1 MEIAFAHHCCNA
13 LFAGDSGKIQ
23 ARLKGLL
30 VFNHRILIA
39 TLLCTG
45 AYSVFAQSYPS
56 RAARMV
62 VPWTAGGTADL
73 MARIASQKFSESFG
87 QQFVV
92 DNRPG
97 AGGLIGTEQVAKA
110 APDGHTLLL
119 ATTAPNSVAPSLY
132 AKIPFDPVKDFASI
146 SLMATTCYVL
156 SVHPTMPVKNAREL
170 VALAKARPG
179 QLTFSSPGSGT
190 PNHLSGEMLKMLT
203 GIDMQHVP
211 YKGSSQAI
219 GDVIGGQ
226 IAMSFENIV
235 VASPFVKSGRIKAL
249 AVTSAK
255 RASALPTVPTIS
267 ESGVRGFEA
276 VGWFGVVA
284 PAAVAKDIITRLNSE
299 LVRILATPDVKE
311 RITSLGAEVVP
322 TTPEGMDKFNN
333 AQIALWAKVVK
344 ASGARA
350 E

>member
-1 MEIAFAHHCCNA
+1 MLA
-13 LFAGDSGKIQ
+13 S
-23 ARLKGLL
+23 
-30 VFNHRILIA
+30 RILIA
-39 TLLCTG
+39 ALLVSSNF
-45 AYSVFAQSYPS
+45 AFAQIYPS
-56 RAARMV
+56 RTARMI

-73 MARIASQKFSESFG
+73 MARIASQKFSESLG

-97 AGGLIGTEQVAKA
+97 AGGLIGTDQVAKA

-132 AKIPFDPVKDFASI
+132 AKLPFDPVKDFASV

-156 SVHPTMPVKNAREL
+156 SVHPSMPVSNARQL
-170 VALAKARPG
+170 VALAKSRPG

-211 YKGSSQAI
+211 FKGSAQAI
-219 GDVIGGQ
+219 TDVIGGQ

-235 VASPFVKSGRIKAL
+235 VASPFVKNGRLKAL

-255 RASALPTVPTIS
+255 RASALPSVPTMV
-267 ESGVRGFEA
+267 ESGVPGFEA
-276 VGWFGVVA
+276 VGWFGVVV
-284 PAAVAKDIITRLNSE
+284 PAATPKDVVAKLNAE
-299 LVRILATPDVKE
+299 MARMLASPDVKE
-311 RITSLGAEVVP
+311 RISSLGAEVVS
-322 TTPEGMDKFNN
+322 TTPEGMDQFNQ
-333 AQIALWAKVVK
+333 AQIALWGKVVK

>member
-1 MEIAFAHHCCNA
+1 MFA
-13 LFAGDSGKIQ
+13 L
-23 ARLKGLL
+23 R
-30 VFNHRILIA
+30 VLIA
-39 TLLCTG
+39 ASLC
-45 AYSVFAQSYPS
+45 AASNCALAQNYPS
-56 RAARMV
+56 RPARMV

-73 MARIASQKFSESFG
+73 MARISSQKFSESFG

-110 APDGHTLLL
+110 APDGLTLLL

-132 AKIPFDPVKDFASI
+132 AKLPFDPVKDFASV

-156 SVHPTMPVKNAREL
+156 SVHPSMPVSNARQL

-211 YKGSSQAI
+211 FKGSAQAI
-219 GDVIGGQ
+219 SDVIGGQ

-235 VASPFVKSGRIKAL
+235 VASPFVKNGRLKAL
-249 AVTSAK
+249 GVTSAK
-255 RASALPTVPTIS
+255 RASALPSVPTMA
-267 ESGVRGFEA
+267 ESGVPGFEA
-276 VGWFGVVA
+276 VGWFGLVV
-284 PAAVAKDIITRLNSE
+284 PARTPRMIVNRLNTE
-299 LVRILATPDVKE
+299 TVKAANAPEVRERLTAVGFDVV
-311 RITSLGAEVVP
+311 TS
-322 TTPEGMDKFNN
+322 TPEAFARYIRSEVIKWR
-333 AQIALWAKVVK
+333 ALAKQMALK
-344 ASGARA
+344 P

>member
-1 MEIAFAHHCCNA
+1 MHTFHRIAIGTLACVLCATAFAQN
-13 LFAGDSGKIQ
+13 
-23 ARLKGLL
+23 
-30 VFNHRILIA
+30 
-39 TLLCTG
+39 
-45 AYSVFAQSYPS
+45 YPS
-56 RAARMV
+56 RAVRV
-62 VPWTAGGTADL
+62 IVPWTPGGTADL
-73 MARIASQKFSESFG
+73 MARIASQKLGESLG

-97 AGGLIGTEQVAKA
+97 AGGLIGTEQAAKA

-132 AKIPFDPVKDFASI
+132 AKIPFDPVKDFAPI

-156 SVHPTMPVKNAREL
+156 SVHPSMPVSNAKQL
-170 VALAKARPG
+170 VVLAKARPG

-190 PNHLSGEMLKMLT
+190 PNHLSGEMFKMLT

-211 YKGSSQAI
+211 YKGSAQAI

-226 IAMSFENIV
+226 IALTFENIV
-235 VASPFVKSGRIKAL
+235 VASPYAKSGRVKAL
-249 AVTSAK
+249 GVTSVDRSA
-255 RASALPTVPTIS
+255 ALPTVPTIA
-267 ESGVRGFEA
+267 ESGFPGFEA

-284 PAAVAKDIITRLNSE
+284 PAATTKEVVAKLNSE
-299 LVRILATPDVKE
+299 MVRILGLPDIKE
-311 RITSLGAEVVP
+311 RINSLGAEVVP
-322 TTPEGMDKFNN
+322 TSPERFDQFNR

-344 ASGARA
+344 ASGARV

>member
-1 MEIAFAHHCCNA
+1 
-13 LFAGDSGKIQ
+13 
-23 ARLKGLL
+23 
-30 VFNHRILIA
+30 
-39 TLLCTG
+39 
-45 AYSVFAQSYPS
+45 
-56 RAARMV
+56 MV

-110 APDGHTLLL
+110 APDGLTLLL

-132 AKIPFDPVKDFASI
+132 AKLPFDPVKDFASV

-156 SVHPTMPVKNAREL
+156 SVHPSMPVSNARQL

-211 YKGSSQAI
+211 FKGSAQAI
-219 GDVIGGQ
+219 SDVIGGQ

-235 VASPFVKSGRIKAL
+235 VASPYVKSGRIKAL

-255 RASALPTVPTIS
+255 RASALPSVPTMA
-267 ESGVRGFEA
+267 ESGVPRLRG
-276 VGWFGVVA
+276 
-284 PAAVAKDIITRLNSE
+284 DR
-299 LVRILATPDVKE
+299 LVRGGGAGRNAE
-311 RITSLGAEVVP
+311 RHRRQTEQRNGAHACSTGHQRAHFQP
-322 TTPEGMDKFNN
+322 RRR
-333 AQIALWAKVVK
+333 
-344 ASGARA
+344 SGEHDAGGDGSIQSRA
-350 E
+350 DCLVGQGGQGSGDG

>member
-1 MEIAFAHHCCNA
+1 MFA
-13 LFAGDSGKIQ
+13 S
-23 ARLKGLL
+23 RVLL
-30 VFNHRILIA
+30 VA
-39 TLLCTG
+39 LLCS
-45 AYSVFAQSYPS
+45 ASSSAFSQNYPS
-56 RAARMV
+56 RTARMI

-73 MARIASQKFSESFG
+73 MARVASQKFSESFG

-110 APDGHTLLL
+110 PPDGLTLLL

-132 AKIPFDPVKDFASI
+132 AKLPFDPVKDFASI

-156 SVHPTMPVKNAREL
+156 SVHPSMPVSNARQL

-179 QLTFSSPGSGT
+179 QLTFSSPGNGT

-211 YKGSSQAI
+211 FKGSAQAI
-219 GDVIGGQ
+219 ADVVGGQ

-235 VASPFVKSGRIKAL
+235 VASPYVKSGRIRAL

-255 RASALPTVPTIS
+255 RANALPSVPTMV
-267 ESGVRGFEA
+267 ESGVPRFEA
-276 VGWFGVVA
+276 IGWFGVVA
-284 PAAVAKDIITRLNSE
+284 PAATPKDIVAKLNSE
-299 LVRILATPDVKE
+299 MARMLAAPDIKE
-311 RITSLGAEVVP
+311 RISNLGAEVVS
-322 TTPEGMDKFNN
+322 TTPEGMDQFNR
-333 AQIALWAKVVK
+333 AQIALWGKVVK

>member
-1 MEIAFAHHCCNA
+1 
-13 LFAGDSGKIQ
+13 
-23 ARLKGLL
+23 
-30 VFNHRILIA
+30 
-39 TLLCTG
+39 
-45 AYSVFAQSYPS
+45 
-56 RAARMV
+56 MV
-62 VPWTAGGTADL
+62 VPWTPGGTADL
-73 MARIASQKFSESFG
+73 MARIASQKLGESLG

-110 APDGHTLLL
+110 PPDGHTLLL

-156 SVHPTMPVKNAREL
+156 SVHPSMPISNPKQL

-190 PNHLSGEMLKMLT
+190 PNHLSGEMFKILT

-211 YKGSSQAI
+211 YKGSAQAI

-226 IAMSFENIV
+226 IALTFENIV
-235 VASPFVKSGRIKAL
+235 VASPYAKSGRIKAL
-249 AVTSAK
+249 GVTSAN
-255 RASALPTVPTIS
+255 RSTALPAVPTIA
-267 ESGVRGFEA
+267 ESGFPGFEA
-276 VGWFGVVA
+276 VGWFGVVT
-284 PAAVAKDIITRLNSE
+284 PAATPKDVVTKLNSE
-299 LVRILATPDVKE
+299 MLRLLALPDIKDRI
-311 RITSLGAEVVP
+311 ISLGAEVVA
-322 TTPEGMDKFNN
+322 TSPERFDQFNRT
-333 AQIALWAKVVK
+333 QIALWAKVVK
-344 ASGARA
+344 ASGARV

>member
-1 MEIAFAHHCCNA
+1 MSA
-13 LFAGDSGKIQ
+13 S
-23 ARLKGLL
+23 
-30 VFNHRILIA
+30 RILIA
-39 TLLCTG
+39 ALLC
-45 AYSVFAQSYPS
+45 ASSSYAVAQNYPS
-56 RAARMV
+56 RTARMI

-97 AGGLIGTEQVAKA
+97 AGGLIGTDQVAKA
-110 APDGHTLLL
+110 APDGYTLLL

-132 AKIPFDPVKDFASI
+132 AKLPFDPVKDFASI

-156 SVHPTMPVKNAREL
+156 SVHPSMPVSNARQL
-170 VALAKARPG
+170 VALAKSRPG

-211 YKGSSQAI
+211 FKGSAQAI
-219 GDVIGGQ
+219 SDVIGGQ
-226 IAMSFENIV
+226 IALSFENIV
-235 VASPFVKSGRIKAL
+235 VASPFVKNGRLKAL

-255 RASALPTVPTIS
+255 RANALPSVPTMA
-267 ESGVRGFEA
+267 ESGVAGFEA

-284 PAAVAKDIITRLNSE
+284 PAAIPKY
-299 LVRILATPDVKE
+299 ILAKLNTEMARMLASPDVKE
-311 RITSLGAEVVP
+311 RISSLGAEVVS
-322 TTPEGMDKFNN
+322 TTPEGMDQFNQ
-333 AQIALWAKVVK
+333 AQIALWGKVVK

>member
-1 MEIAFAHHCCNA
+1 MSA
-13 LFAGDSGKIQ
+13 S
-23 ARLKGLL
+23 
-30 VFNHRILIA
+30 RILIA
-39 TLLCTG
+39 ALLC
-45 AYSVFAQSYPS
+45 ASSSYAVAQNYPS
-56 RAARMV
+56 RTARMI

-97 AGGLIGTEQVAKA
+97 AGGLIGTDQVAKA
-110 APDGHTLLL
+110 APDGYTLLL

-132 AKIPFDPVKDFASI
+132 AKLPFDPVKDFASI

-156 SVHPTMPVKNAREL
+156 SVHPSMPVSNARQL
-170 VALAKARPG
+170 VALAKSRPG

-211 YKGSSQAI
+211 FKGSAQAI
-219 GDVIGGQ
+219 SDVIGGQ
-226 IAMSFENIV
+226 IALSFENIV
-235 VASPFVKSGRIKAL
+235 VASPFVKNGRLKAL

-255 RASALPTVPTIS
+255 RANALPSVPTMA
-267 ESGVRGFEA
+267 ESGVAGFEA

-284 PAAVAKDIITRLNSE
+284 PAAIPKDILAKLNTE
-299 LVRILATPDVKE
+299 MARMLASPDVKE
-311 RITSLGAEVVP
+311 RISSLCAEVVS
-322 TTPEGMDKFNN
+322 TTPEGMEQFNQ
-333 AQIALWAKVVK
+333 AQIALWGKVVK

>member
-1 MEIAFAHHCCNA
+1 MSN
-13 LFAGDSGKIQ
+13 
-23 ARLKGLL
+23 RLLL
-30 VFNHRILIA
+30 IVMLSVTSSI
-39 TLLCTG
+39 TL
-45 AYSVFAQSYPS
+45 AQSYPS
-56 RAARMV
+56 RAARMI

-73 MARIASQKFSESFG
+73 MARIASQKFSETFG

-92 DNRPG
+92 DNRAG
-97 AGGLIGTEQVAKA
+97 AGGLIGTELAAKA

-156 SVHPTMPVKNAREL
+156 SVHPSMQVSNAKQL
-170 VALAKARPG
+170 VTLAKTRPG

-190 PNHLSGEMLKMLT
+190 PNHLSGEMFKMLT
-203 GIDMQHVP
+203 GVDMQHVP
-211 YKGSSQAI
+211 YKGSAQAI

-235 VASPFVKSGRIKAL
+235 VASPYVKSGRIKAL

-255 RASALPTVPTIS
+255 RASALPNVPTIA
-267 ESGVRGFEA
+267 ESGVPGFAA
-276 VGWFGVVA
+276 VGWFGVVV
-284 PAAVAKDIITRLNSE
+284 PAATPKEVVAKLNSE
-299 LVRILATPDVKE
+299 LVRVLALPDIKE
-311 RITSLGAEVVP
+311 RISSLGAEVVS
-322 TTPEGMDKFNN
+322 TTPDGMDQFNRT
-333 AQIALWAKVVK
+333 QIALWAKVVK

>member
-1 MEIAFAHHCCNA
+1 MSA
-13 LFAGDSGKIQ
+13 S
-23 ARLKGLL
+23 
-30 VFNHRILIA
+30 RILIA
-39 TLLCTG
+39 ALLC
-45 AYSVFAQSYPS
+45 ASSSYAVAQNYPS
-56 RAARMV
+56 RTARMI

-97 AGGLIGTEQVAKA
+97 AGGLIGTDQVAKA
-110 APDGHTLLL
+110 APDGYTLLL

-132 AKIPFDPVKDFASI
+132 AKLPFDPVKDFASI

-156 SVHPTMPVKNAREL
+156 SVHPSMPVSNARQL
-170 VALAKARPG
+170 VALAKSRPG
-179 QLTFSSPGSGT
+179 HLTFSSPGSGT

-211 YKGSSQAI
+211 FKGSAQAI
-219 GDVIGGQ
+219 SDVIGGQ
-226 IAMSFENIV
+226 IALSFENIV
-235 VASPFVKSGRIKAL
+235 VASPFVKNGRLKAL

-255 RASALPTVPTIS
+255 RANALPSVPTMA
-267 ESGVRGFEA
+267 ESGVAGFEA

-284 PAAVAKDIITRLNSE
+284 PAAIPKDILAKLNTE
-299 LVRILATPDVKE
+299 MARMLASPDVKE
-311 RITSLGAEVVP
+311 RISSLGAEVVS
-322 TTPEGMDKFNN
+322 TTPEGMDQFNQ
-333 AQIALWAKVVK
+333 AQIALWGKVVK

>member
-1 MEIAFAHHCCNA
+1 MSN
-13 LFAGDSGKIQ
+13 
-23 ARLKGLL
+23 RLLL
-30 VFNHRILIA
+30 IVMLSVTSSI
-39 TLLCTG
+39 TL
-45 AYSVFAQSYPS
+45 AQSYPS
-56 RAARMV
+56 RAARMI

-73 MARIASQKFSESFG
+73 MARIASQKFSETFG

-92 DNRPG
+92 DNRAG
-97 AGGLIGTEQVAKA
+97 AGGLIGTELAAKA

-156 SVHPTMPVKNAREL
+156 SVHPSMQVSNAKQL
-170 VALAKARPG
+170 VTLAKTRPG

-190 PNHLSGEMLKMLT
+190 PNHLSGEMFKMLT
-203 GIDMQHVP
+203 GVDMQHVP
-211 YKGSSQAI
+211 YKGSAQAI

-235 VASPFVKSGRIKAL
+235 VASPYVKSGRIKAL

-255 RASALPTVPTIS
+255 RASALPNVPTIA
-267 ESGVRGFEA
+267 ESGVPGFAA
-276 VGWFGVVA
+276 VGWFGVVV
-284 PAAVAKDIITRLNSE
+284 PAATPKEIVAKLNSE
-299 LVRILATPDVKE
+299 LVRVLALPDIKE
-311 RITSLGAEVVP
+311 RISSLGAEVVS
-322 TTPEGMDKFNN
+322 TTPDGMDQFNRT
-333 AQIALWAKVVK
+333 QIALWAKVVK
-344 ASGARA
+344 ASGARV

>member
-1 MEIAFAHHCCNA
+1 MFEPRVTIVA
-13 LFAGDSGKIQ
+13 
-23 ARLKGLL
+23 
-30 VFNHRILIA
+30 
-39 TLLCTG
+39 LLCVAATC
-45 AYSVFAQSYPS
+45 ASAQSYPS

-73 MARIASQKFSESFG
+73 MARIASQKLSESLG

-110 APDGHTLLL
+110 APDGLTLLL

-132 AKIPFDPVKDFASI
+132 AKLPFDPIKDFASI

-156 SVHPTMPVKNAREL
+156 SVHPSMPVSNARQL

-211 YKGSSQAI
+211 YKGSAQAI
-219 GDVIGGQ
+219 ADVIGGQ
-226 IAMSFENIV
+226 IALSFENIV
-235 VASPFVKSGRIKAL
+235 VASPYVKSGRLKAL

-255 RASALPTVPTIS
+255 RAGALPAVPTMAD
-267 ESGVRGFEA
+267 SGVPGFEA
-276 VGWFGVVA
+276 VGWFGVVV
-284 PAAVAKDIITRLNSE
+284 PAATPKDVVMKLNGE
-299 LVRILATPDVKE
+299 MARMLAAPDVKE
-311 RITSLGAEVVP
+311 RISSLGAEVVS
-322 TTPEGMDKFNN
+322 TTPEGMDEFNR
-333 AQIALWAKVVK
+333 AQIALWARVVK

>member
-1 MEIAFAHHCCNA
+1 MTLTRVVIAA
-13 LFAGDSGKIQ
+13 
-23 ARLKGLL
+23 
-30 VFNHRILIA
+30 V
-39 TLLCTG
+39 LCAAWNG
-45 AYSVFAQSYPS
+45 VFAQTYPA

-73 MARIASQKFSESFG
+73 MARIASQKFSETFG

-110 APDGHTLLL
+110 APDGLTLLL

-132 AKIPFDPVKDFASI
+132 SKLPFDPVKDFASI

-156 SVHPTMPVKNAREL
+156 SVHPSMPVSNARQL

-211 YKGSSQAI
+211 YKGSAQAI
-219 GDVIGGQ
+219 ADVIGGQ
-226 IAMSFENIV
+226 IALSFENIV
-235 VASPFVKSGRIKAL
+235 VASPYVKSGRLKAL
-249 AVTSAK
+249 AVTSTK
-255 RASALPTVPTIS
+255 RAGALPSVPTMAD
-267 ESGVRGFEA
+267 SGVPGFDA
-276 VGWFGVVA
+276 VGWFGVVV
-284 PAAVAKDIITRLNSE
+284 PAATPRDVVMKLNTE
-299 LVRILATPDVKE
+299 MVRMLSAPDVKE
-311 RITSLGAEVVP
+311 RISSLGAEVVG
-322 TTPEGMDKFNN
+322 TTPEGMDQFNR
-333 AQIALWAKVVK
+333 AQIALWGKVVK

>member
-1 MEIAFAHHCCNA
+1 V
-13 LFAGDSGKIQ
+13 S
-23 ARLKGLL
+23 R
-30 VFNHRILIA
+30 RILMI
-39 TLLCTG
+39 TLLWAASCAAFSQ
-45 AYSVFAQSYPS
+45 AYPA
-56 RAARMV
+56 RTARMV

-73 MARIASQKFSESFG
+73 MARIASQKFSENFG

-156 SVHPTMPVKNAREL
+156 SVHPSMPVKNAREL

-179 QLTFSSPGSGT
+179 QLTFSSPGAGT
-190 PNHLSGEMLKMLT
+190 PNHLSGELFKMLT
-203 GIDMQHVP
+203 GVDMQHIP
-211 YKGSSQAI
+211 YKGSAQAI
-219 GDVIGGQ
+219 ADVMGGQ
-226 IAMSFENIV
+226 IALSFENIV
-235 VASPFVKSGRIKAL
+235 VASPIAKSGRIKAL

-255 RASALPTVPTIS
+255 RAGALPAVPTIA
-267 ESGVRGFEA
+267 ESGVPGFEA

-284 PAAVAKDIITRLNSE
+284 PAATPKDVVTKLNSE
-299 LVRILATPDVKE
+299 LVRILAMPDVKE
-311 RITSLGAEVVP
+311 RISSLGAEVVS
-322 TTPEGMDKFNN
+322 TTPEGMDQFNR

-344 ASGARA
+344 ASGARV

>member
-1 MEIAFAHHCCNA
+1 M
-13 LFAGDSGKIQ
+13 
-23 ARLKGLL
+23 
-30 VFNHRILIA
+30 
-39 TLLCTG
+39 
-45 AYSVFAQSYPS
+45 
-56 RAARMV
+56 
-62 VPWTAGGTADL
+62 
-73 MARIASQKFSESFG
+73 
-87 QQFVV
+87 

-97 AGGLIGTEQVAKA
+97 AGGLIGTEQAAKA

-119 ATTAPNSVAPSLY
+119 ATTAPNSVALSLY

-156 SVHPTMPVKNAREL
+156 SVHPSMQVANAKQL
-170 VALAKARPG
+170 VALAKTRPG

-190 PNHLSGEMLKMLT
+190 PNHLSGELFKMLT

-211 YKGSSQAI
+211 YKGSAQAI
-219 GDVIGGQ
+219 ADVMGGQ

-235 VASPFVKSGRIKAL
+235 VASPIVKSGRIKAL

-255 RASALPTVPTIS
+255 RANALPNVPTIA
-267 ESGVRGFEA
+267 ESGVAGFEA
-276 VGWFGVVA
+276 VGWFGVAV
-284 PAAVAKDIITRLNSE
+284 PAATPKDIVTRLNSE
-299 LVRILATPDVKE
+299 LVRMLAAADVKE

-322 TTPEGMDKFNN
+322 TTPDGMDQFNR

>member
-1 MEIAFAHHCCNA
+1 
-13 LFAGDSGKIQ
+13 
-23 ARLKGLL
+23 
-30 VFNHRILIA
+30 
-39 TLLCTG
+39 
-45 AYSVFAQSYPS
+45 
-56 RAARMV
+56 MV
-62 VPWTAGGTADL
+62 VPWTPGGTADL
-73 MARIASQKFSESFG
+73 MARIASQKLGESLG

-110 APDGHTLLL
+110 LPDGHTLLL

-132 AKIPFDPVKDFASI
+132 AKLPFDPVKDFASI

-156 SVHPTMPVKNAREL
+156 SVHPSMPVSNPRQL

-190 PNHLSGEMLKMLT
+190 PNHLSGEMFKILT

-211 YKGSSQAI
+211 YKGSAQAI

-226 IAMSFENIV
+226 IALTFENIV
-235 VASPFVKSGRIKAL
+235 VASPYAKSGRIKAL
-249 AVTSAK
+249 GVTSAN
-255 RASALPTVPTIS
+255 RSTALPAVPTIA
-267 ESGVRGFEA
+267 ESGFPGFEA
-276 VGWFGVVA
+276 VGWFGVVT
-284 PAAVAKDIITRLNSE
+284 PAATPKDVVTKLNSE
-299 LVRILATPDVKE
+299 MLRLLALPDIKDRI
-311 RITSLGAEVVP
+311 ISLGAEVVA
-322 TTPEGMDKFNN
+322 TSPERFDQFNR

-344 ASGARA
+344 ASGARV

>member
-1 MEIAFAHHCCNA
+1 MSN
-13 LFAGDSGKIQ
+13 
-23 ARLKGLL
+23 RLLL
-30 VFNHRILIA
+30 IVMLSVTSSI
-39 TLLCTG
+39 TL
-45 AYSVFAQSYPS
+45 AQSYPS
-56 RAARMV
+56 RAARMI

-73 MARIASQKFSESFG
+73 MARIASQKFSETFG

-92 DNRPG
+92 DNRAG
-97 AGGLIGTEQVAKA
+97 AGGLIGTELAAKA

-156 SVHPTMPVKNAREL
+156 SVHPSMQVSNAKQL

-190 PNHLSGEMLKMLT
+190 PNHLSGEMFKMLT
-203 GIDMQHVP
+203 GVDMQHVP
-211 YKGSSQAI
+211 YKGSAQAI

-235 VASPFVKSGRIKAL
+235 VASPYVKSGRIKAL

-255 RASALPTVPTIS
+255 RASALPNVPTIA
-267 ESGVRGFEA
+267 ESGVPGFAA
-276 VGWFGVVA
+276 VGWFGVVV
-284 PAAVAKDIITRLNSE
+284 PAATPKEVVAKLNSE
-299 LVRILATPDVKE
+299 LVRVLALPDIKE
-311 RITSLGAEVVP
+311 RISSLGAEVVS
-322 TTPEGMDKFNN
+322 TTPDGMDQFNRT
-333 AQIALWAKVVK
+333 QIALWAKVVK
-344 ASGARA
+344 ASGART

>member
-1 MEIAFAHHCCNA
+1 MSA
-13 LFAGDSGKIQ
+13 S
-23 ARLKGLL
+23 
-30 VFNHRILIA
+30 RILIA
-39 TLLCTG
+39 ALLC
-45 AYSVFAQSYPS
+45 ASSSYAVAQNYPS
-56 RAARMV
+56 RTARMI

-97 AGGLIGTEQVAKA
+97 AGGLIGTDQVAKA
-110 APDGHTLLL
+110 APDGYTLLL

-132 AKIPFDPVKDFASI
+132 AKLPFDPVKDFASI

-156 SVHPTMPVKNAREL
+156 SVHPSMPVSNARQL
-170 VALAKARPG
+170 VALAKSRPG
-179 QLTFSSPGSGT
+179 QLIFSSPGSGT

-211 YKGSSQAI
+211 FKGSAQAI
-219 GDVIGGQ
+219 SDVIGGQ
-226 IAMSFENIV
+226 IALSFENIV
-235 VASPFVKSGRIKAL
+235 VASPFVKNGRLKAL

-255 RASALPTVPTIS
+255 RANALPLVPTMA
-267 ESGVRGFEA
+267 ESGVAGFEA

-284 PAAVAKDIITRLNSE
+284 PAAIPKDILAKLNTE
-299 LVRILATPDVKE
+299 MARMLASPDVKE
-311 RITSLGAEVVP
+311 RISSLGAEVVS
-322 TTPEGMDKFNN
+322 TTPEGMDQFNQ
-333 AQIALWAKVVK
+333 AQIALWGKVVK

>member
-1 MEIAFAHHCCNA
+1 VSSARVFAA
-13 LFAGDSGKIQ
+13 
-23 ARLKGLL
+23 
-30 VFNHRILIA
+30 V
-39 TLLCTG
+39 LLCTAG
-45 AYSVFAQSYPS
+45 LPAAAQPYPT

-62 VPWTAGGTADL
+62 VPWTPGGTADL
-73 MARIASQKFSESFG
+73 LARIASQKFAETFG

-97 AGGLIGTEQVAKA
+97 ASGQIGTEQVARA

-132 AKIPFDPVKDFASI
+132 AKIPYDPVKDFASI

-156 SVHPTMPVKNAREL
+156 SVHPSMPVKTAKDV

-179 QLTFSSPGSGT
+179 QLTFSSPGAGT

-211 YKGSSQAI
+211 YKGSAQAI
-219 GDVIGGQ
+219 ADVVGGQ

-235 VASPFVKSGRIKAL
+235 VASPIVKSGRLKAL

-255 RASALPTVPTIS
+255 RAGALPNVPTVA
-267 ESGVRGFEA
+267 ESGVPGFEA
-276 VGWFGVVA
+276 VGWFGVAA
-284 PAAVAKDIITRLNSE
+284 PAATPRDIIAKLNAE
-299 LVRILATPDVKE
+299 LVRTLALPDIKE
-311 RITSLGAEVVP
+311 RITQLGAEVVP
-322 TTPEGMDKFNN
+322 TTPDGMDKFNL
-333 AQIALWAKVVK
+333 AQIALWARVVK

-350 E
+350 D

>member
-1 MEIAFAHHCCNA
+1 MSN
-13 LFAGDSGKIQ
+13 
-23 ARLKGLL
+23 RLLL
-30 VFNHRILIA
+30 IVMLSVTSSI
-39 TLLCTG
+39 TL
-45 AYSVFAQSYPS
+45 AQSYPS
-56 RAARMV
+56 RAARMI

-73 MARIASQKFSESFG
+73 MARIASQKFSETFG

-92 DNRPG
+92 DNRAG
-97 AGGLIGTEQVAKA
+97 AGGLIGTELAAKA

-156 SVHPTMPVKNAREL
+156 SVHPSMQVSNAKQL
-170 VALAKARPG
+170 VTLAKTRPG

-190 PNHLSGEMLKMLT
+190 PNHLSGEMFKMLT
-203 GIDMQHVP
+203 GVDMQHVP
-211 YKGSSQAI
+211 YKGSAQAI

-235 VASPFVKSGRIKAL
+235 VASPYVKSGRIKAL

-255 RASALPTVPTIS
+255 RASALPNVPTIA
-267 ESGVRGFEA
+267 ESGVPGFAA
-276 VGWFGVVA
+276 VGWFGVVV
-284 PAAVAKDIITRLNSE
+284 PAATPKEVVAKLNSE
-299 LVRILATPDVKE
+299 LVRVLALPDIKE
-311 RITSLGAEVVP
+311 RISSLGAEVVS
-322 TTPEGMDKFNN
+322 TTPDGMDQFNRT
-333 AQIALWAKVVK
+333 QIALWAKVVK
-344 ASGARA
+344 ASGARV

>member
-1 MEIAFAHHCCNA
+1 MTAT
-13 LFAGDSGKIQ
+13 
-23 ARLKGLL
+23 R
-30 VFNHRILIA
+30 VLIA
-39 TLLCTG
+39 ALLCASCTTV
-45 AYSVFAQSYPS
+45 SSQNYPT
-56 RAARMV
+56 RAARMI

-73 MARIASQKFSESFG
+73 MARLASQKFSESFG

-97 AGGLIGTEQVAKA
+97 AGGLIGTEQAAKA

-156 SVHPTMPVKNAREL
+156 SVHPSMPVSNTRQL

-179 QLTFSSPGSGT
+179 QLTFSSPGAGT
-190 PNHLSGEMLKMLT
+190 PNHLSGEMFKMLT

-211 YKGSSQAI
+211 YKGSAQAI

-255 RASALPTVPTIS
+255 RAGALPSIPTIA
-267 ESGVRGFEA
+267 ESGVPGFEA
-276 VGWFGVVA
+276 IGWFGVVA
-284 PAAVAKDIITRLNSE
+284 PAATPKEVIAKLNGE
-299 LVRILATPDVKE
+299 LVRALATPEIKE
-311 RITSLGAEVVP
+311 RISSLGAEVVS
-322 TTPEGMDKFNN
+322 TTPEGLDQFNR

-344 ASGARA
+344 ASGARV

>member
-1 MEIAFAHHCCNA
+1 MKNA
-13 LFAGDSGKIQ
+13 RVCAVL
-23 ARLKGLL
+23 
-30 VFNHRILIA
+30 
-39 TLLCTG
+39 LLCACYQSTH
-45 AYSVFAQSYPS
+45 AQNYPS

-87 QQFVV
+87 HQFVV

-156 SVHPTMPVKNAREL
+156 SVHPSMRVKTARD
-170 VALAKARPG
+170 VVTLAKARPG
-179 QLTFSSPGSGT
+179 QLTFSSPGAGT
-190 PNHLSGEMLKMLT
+190 PNHLSGELFKMLT
-203 GIDMQHVP
+203 GVDMQHVP
-211 YKGSSQAI
+211 YKGSAQAI

-235 VASPFVKSGRIKAL
+235 VASPFVKSGRIKPL

-255 RASALPTVPTIS
+255 RASALPAVPTIA
-267 ESGVRGFEA
+267 ESGVPGFEA
-276 VGWFGVVA
+276 VGWFGVAA
-284 PAAVAKDIITRLNSE
+284 PAATPKDIIAKLNSE
-299 LVRILATPDVKE
+299 LVRVLASSDVKE
-311 RITSLGAEVVP
+311 RIASLGAEVVS
-322 TTPEGMDKFNN
+322 TTPDGMDQFNR
-333 AQIALWAKVVK
+333 AQIALWGKVVK

>member
-1 MEIAFAHHCCNA
+1 MFA
-13 LFAGDSGKIQ
+13 S
-23 ARLKGLL
+23 
-30 VFNHRILIA
+30 RILIA
-39 TLLCTG
+39 VLLSTSCN
-45 AYSVFAQSYPS
+45 SLLAQPYPS

-73 MARIASQKFSESFG
+73 MARIASMKFSEAFG
-87 QQFVV
+87 QQFIV

-97 AGGLIGTEQVAKA
+97 AGGLIGTDQVAKA

-156 SVHPTMPVKNAREL
+156 SVNPSMPVKNTREL

-179 QLTFSSPGSGT
+179 QLTFSSPGAGT
-190 PNHLSGEMLKMLT
+190 PNHLSGELFKMLT

-211 YKGSSQAI
+211 YKGSAQAI

-235 VASPFVKSGRIKAL
+235 VASPFVKSGRIKPL
-249 AVTSAK
+249 AVTSIK
-255 RASALPTVPTIS
+255 RSNALPAVPTIS
-267 ESGVRGFEA
+267 ESGVPGFEA
-276 VGWFGVVA
+276 VGWFGIVA
-284 PAAVAKDIITRLNSE
+284 PAATPKEIVAKLNSE
-299 LVRILATPDVKE
+299 MMRMLATPDVKE
-311 RITSLGAEVVP
+311 RISNLGAEVVP
-322 TTPEGMDKFNN
+322 TTPEGMDKFNR
-333 AQIALWAKVVK
+333 AQISLWAKVVK